1 MASRIS
7 PHPVSSLVVLLA
19 GRLAE
24 GQDAEP
30 TGVAD
35 ESILF
40 HEFAC
45 VYAACTHE
53 QKTGAA
59 PFSVTNVIA
68 ADIQHCGYRSLS
80 DVRCRST
87 CGRSC
92 SYTRVRRCGA
102 LIQNRP
108 EQDGRAFLLKATC
121 RF

>member
-1 MASRIS
+1 MLFRSRIS

-19 GRLAE
+19 GRDAGGE
-24 GQDAEP
+24 DAEP

-53 QKTGAA
+53 QKTGTA
-59 PFSVTNVIA
+59 PFSVTSV
-68 ADIQHCGYRSLS
+68 QHCGYRSLS

-92 SYTRVRRCGA
+92 SYTRIRRCGA
-102 LIQNRP
+102 LIQNRL